1 MRHAGSSLTV
11 TRGALQGAT
20 VTQRRLTARS
30 ARSAFAG
37 ALIATASLLAANS
50 APAASNS
57 PALDAL
63 YPLLAKAAAQA
74 RVASK
79 AAEVLP
85 APTGPARPFRQTMVG
100 DCRFDSPLAEI
111 GDVTFCKFPPI
122 TVGANRLLEIKNI
135 SCLILPHYGVLF
147 LSKSGN
153 AANVFSSLVAFV
165 FMGTSSPQ
173 GGPTYVAPGEKLFV
187 WGVGAA
193 VGEPKSPAFCTVH
206 GLLSPTG

>member
-1 MRHAGSSLTV
+1 MQRQFTSPTV
-11 TRGALQGAT
+11 L
-20 VTQRRLTARS
+20 
-30 ARSAFAG
+30 SAFAG
-37 ALIATASLLAANS
+37 LAIAAASILVVS
-50 APAASNS
+50 SVQAASNS
-57 PALDAL
+57 SALDAL
-63 YPLLAKAAAQA
+63 RPLLAKAAAQA

-85 APTGPARPFRQTMVG
+85 APTGTARPFRQTMVG
-100 DCRFDSPLAEI
+100 DCRFNSPLAEL

-122 TVGANRLLEIKNI
+122 TVAANRLLEIKNI

-153 AANVFSSLVAFV
+153 AANLFSSLVAFV

-173 GGPTYVAPGEKLFV
+173 GGPIYVAPGERLFV